1 MQLLNKKLDFIA
13 GSPINLVFNK
23 TTDSIPNLYC
33 SSSYGNILISPTI
46 KNNELQYLIPN
57 FISQKSGYV
66 YWQLTQE
73 FHHLK
78 GNFYVH
84 PTNKI
89 NNIETY
95 LGPPSI
101 EAGEVDYAMLV
112 TIPLDNYNNPVAKN
126 TPVIINTK
134 HLSNTQQKTI
144 PFDGMIAYQ
153 KIHSNKTAGRSF
165 ISTNCLN
172 QTSKEYT
179 LEIVPASPTN
189 FNIDAKRVH
198 DFGDGNQV
206 TQFYTSKIKDRY
218 NNIVADG
225 TSVTFRIEN
234 DKKMYL
240 QTFGTTINGIA
251 TAQMV
256 HPDHSDTWNI
266 QAFVDGFAVSNTIS
280 LTYKNAV
287 KDFNIEFKKDS
298 KHFAVG
304 PFKSFMQQTLPDGLM
319 VKISLFE
326 NEKIIQKIN
335 SQTEDGFAIFD
346 LHTFLKKNKNYNVKI
361 EAAQI
366 SKQLEIKL

>member
-46 KNNELQYLIPN
+46 KNNELQYLIPD

-78 GNFYVH
+78 GSFYIH

-153 KIHSNKTAGRSF
+153 KIYSNKTAGRSF

-189 FNIDAKRVH
+189 FNIDSKRVH

-251 TAQMV
+251 TAKMV

-298 KHFAVG
+298 KHLVVG

-335 SQTEDGFAIFD
+335 SQTEDGFSIFD